1 MTNDSTDDVR
11 DGVTDGATK
20 GLTPDLGGGDGKVL
34 AGRTA
39 LVTGGSRGI
48 GLAAARGL
56 AREGA
61 TVVLLARDAD
71 RLRLAAD
78 RLQDEGLRAAAVAC
92 DVADPAAVRGLPEV
106 LGELA
111 EVDVLVNCAGVM
123 SDRMAKTLRC
133 SDEEWRRVLATNLDG
148 PFTLC
153 STFVPGMVQR
163 GWGRVVNV
171 SACLGRFTGP
181 GTSGGL
187 APYRVSKAGLNALTK
202 NLAAE
207 LGQGRKGV
215 LVDAMCPNHCAND
228 MGGPQAPRTAE
239 EGAATIVW
247 LATRPADG
255 ARTGLLWEDR
265 EEVPW

>member
-1 MTNDSTDDVR
+1 MTNDVPSVP
-11 DGVTDGATK
+11 A
-20 GLTPDLGGGDGKVL
+20 GGDLTGGDPNGDDQQIL
-34 AGRTA
+34 TGRTA

-48 GLAAARGL
+48 GFAAARGL
-56 AREGA
+56 ARQGA
-61 TVVLLARDAD
+61 TVVLLARDAE
-71 RLRLAAD
+71 RLRESAD
-78 RLQDEGLRAAAVAC
+78 RLQGEGLRAAAVAC
-92 DVADPAAVRGLPEV
+92 DVADPVAVRGLPEV

-111 EVDVLVNCAGVM
+111 DVDVLVNCAGVM

-148 PFTLC
+148 PFALC

-171 SACLGRFTGP
+171 SACLGRFSGP
-181 GTSGGL
+181 GTNGGL

-215 LVDAMCPNHCAND
+215 LVDAMCPNHCATD
-228 MGGPQAPRTAE
+228 MGGPQAPRTPEQGAE
-239 EGAATIVW
+239 TIVW
-247 LATRPADG
+247 LASRTGEG

-265 EEVPW
+265 EEVTW